1 MVTLWA
7 GYVLAAPS
15 LIRRAAEAAPR
26 EVSLRSS
33 CRGAPAPPLK
43 KAGRVAP
50 ATLGLRA
57 TLALALLVPAAAGA
71 QSVAPEAP
79 APTGAADWTAPRTP
93 WGAPDLQGVWDYRT
107 ATPLE
112 RPRQFAGRET
122 MTAAEAA
129 EYERRH
135 SERLDDY
142 DRSPSVHAKWWLDNG
157 RELTA
162 DRRTSLLVD
171 PPDGRIP
178 GVTEDAKRRAAER
191 NERRRQR
198 SADAAEYRGLTERC
212 ITFGMPR
219 FPGAYNNNYHIL
231 QTPTHVAIV
240 AEMIHD
246 ARIVPLDGRPHLGAD
261 LPQWHG
267 DSRGYYDGDTLVVET
282 VNFSPKSAFRGSTTS
297 LRLVER
303 FTRVGPETVNYEI
316 TVADP
321 ATWTTSWTALV
332 PMTKTDQAVYEYAC
346 HEGNLGLRNIL
357 HNARYEED
365 PDYAGKLPAPGKSRN

>member
-1 MVTLWA
+1 MRSASRGPSV
-7 GYVLAAPS
+7 APS
-15 LIRRAAEAAPR
+15 LLE
-26 EVSLRSS
+26 
-33 CRGAPAPPLK
+33 
-43 KAGRVAP
+43 
-50 ATLGLRA
+50 TLGVALVA
-57 TLALALLVPAAAGA
+57 MALHGTLAAALLLPASAGA
-71 QSVAPEAP
+71 QSAAPEGP
-79 APTGAADWTAPRTP
+79 AAGSGSDWTAPRTP
-93 WGAPDLQGVWDYRT
+93 WGAPDLDGVWDYRT

-112 RPRQFAGRET
+112 RPAEFAGKATLTE
-122 MTAAEAA
+122 AEAA

-171 PPDGRIP
+171 PPDGRLP
-178 GVTEDAKRRAAER
+178 AVTDDAKRRAGAR
-191 NERRRQR
+191 AERRRR
-198 SADAAEYRGLTERC
+198 HAADAAAYRGLTERC

-219 FPGAYNNNYHIL
+219 LPGAYNNNYQIL

-240 AEMIHD
+240 SEMIHD
-246 ARIVPLDGRPHLGAD
+246 ARIVPLDGRPHLPAE

-282 VNFSPKSAFRGSTTS
+282 VNFSPRSAFRGSTAT

-303 FTRVGPETVNYEI
+303 FTRVGPDTVHYEI
-316 TVADP
+316 TVSDP
-321 ATWTTSWTALV
+321 ATWTRAWTAVV
-332 PMTKTDQAVYEYAC
+332 PMTKTDQALYEYAC
-346 HEGNLGLRNIL
+346 HEGNHGLRNIL

-365 PDYAGKLPAPGKSRN
+365 PDYAGKLPAPGKPRK

>member
-1 MVTLWA
+1 MMAL
-7 GYVLAAPS
+7 
-15 LIRRAAEAAPR
+15 
-26 EVSLRSS
+26 
-33 CRGAPAPPLK
+33 C
-43 KAGRVAP
+43 
-50 ATLGLRA
+50 A
-57 TLALALLVPAAAGA
+57 TLALALLLPAVAGA

-79 APTGAADWTAPRTP
+79 ASAPATDWSVPRTP

-112 RPRQFAGRET
+112 RPREFAGRET

-135 SERLDDY
+135 SQRLDDY

-178 GVTEDAKRRAAER
+178 AVTEDAKRRAAAR
-191 NERRRQR
+191 RERRRR
-198 SADAAEYRGLTERC
+198 HSADAAEYRGLTERC

-219 FPGAYNNNYHIL
+219 FPGAYNNNYQVL

-246 ARIVPLDGRPHLGAD
+246 ARIVPLDGRPHLSSD
-261 LPQWHG
+261 VPQWHG

-282 VNFSPKSAFRGSTTS
+282 VNFSPQSAFRGSTTS

-303 FTRVGPETVNYEI
+303 FTRVGPDAVNYEI

-321 ATWTTSWTALV
+321 ATWTSAWTAVV
-332 PMTKTDQAVYEYAC
+332 PMTRTDQAIYEYAC

-365 PDYAGKLPAPGKSRN
+365 PDYAGKLPAPGKPRN